1 MLFMI
6 RGAEFTDNGSGAY
19 HKCCEM
25 PESVYHLS
33 AIVGNG
39 HPIGPE

>member
-6 RGAEFTDNGSGAY
+6 RGAEFTDNGSVADN
-19 HKCCEM
+19 KCCEM
-25 PESVYHLS
+25 PESVYHPP
-33 AIVGNG
+33 AIVGNV